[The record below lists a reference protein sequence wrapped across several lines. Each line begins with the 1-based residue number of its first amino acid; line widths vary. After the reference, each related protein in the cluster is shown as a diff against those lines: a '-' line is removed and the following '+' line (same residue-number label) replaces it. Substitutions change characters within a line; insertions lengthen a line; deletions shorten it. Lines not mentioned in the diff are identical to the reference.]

1 MLSICSFI
9 QKFFGFIKTVSKK
22 MYRTGLVVV
31 SGTALFALVTMNSN
45 SFNGAGKNGS
55 TDSEGG
61 RTLESVAEED
71 DTDETAEIQ
80 PVNHNLQNIVS
91 YLQKENTITKE
102 SEPIASLKAA
112 EREHVGNSSTA
123 LTGYMELF
131 DSAKKLLDKNP
142 LSVMADEHASM
153 SAESTKNLSE
163 DQTEPHPVT
172 AASTEVQTEFGKN
185 EETEPQTELLTE
197 SRTEPQTQPQTE
209 MQTEPHTEAQT
220 EPVVRQEQAL
230 NQIYNAVGF
239 EINDNDY
246 YWLIRIV
253 EAEAGDQD
261 EIGRILVA
269 NVIFNRVRS
278 QTFPDTV
285 KSVIFQNNGRVYQFE
300 PVKNERIYNVTPS
313 QRTIDCVGRAMAEED
328 YSSGALYFTMRT
340 SSNSWFNRK
349 LRLLFVHG
357 DHYFYAN

>member
-1 MLSICSFI
+1 MLNICSFI

-55 TDSEGG
+55 TDSDGG
-61 RTLESVAEED
+61 TSRESVAEED

-91 YLQKENTITKE
+91 YLQKDNSITKE

-112 EREHVGNSSTA
+112 EREHVGISSNA
-123 LTGYMELF
+123 LTGYMELLG
-131 DSAKKLLDKNP
+131 SAKKMLDRNA
-142 LSVMADEHASM
+142 LSVTAGDQRTSV
-153 SAESTKNLSE
+153 SAETTEKATE
-163 DQTEPHPVT
+163 KQTETQPATTV
-172 AASTEVQTEFGKN
+172 AAETQTES
-185 EETEPQTELLTE
+185 ERPVETESQTE
-197 SRTEPQTQPQTE
+197 PQTE
-209 MQTEPHTEAQT
+209 MQTEIQTATEVQ
-220 EPVVRQEQAL
+220 QEQAL

-239 EINDNDY
+239 EINDDDY

-278 QTFPDTV
+278 QTFPNTV

-313 QRTIDCVGRAMAEED
+313 QRTIDCVGRAMAGED

>member
-1 MLSICSFI
+1 
-9 QKFFGFIKTVSKK
+9 
-22 MYRTGLVVV
+22 
-31 SGTALFALVTMNSN
+31 
-45 SFNGAGKNGS
+45 
-55 TDSEGG
+55 
-61 RTLESVAEED
+61 
-71 DTDETAEIQ
+71 
-80 PVNHNLQNIVS
+80 
-91 YLQKENTITKE
+91 
-102 SEPIASLKAA
+102 
-112 EREHVGNSSTA
+112 
-123 LTGYMELF
+123 
-131 DSAKKLLDKNP
+131 
-142 LSVMADEHASM
+142 
-153 SAESTKNLSE
+153 
-163 DQTEPHPVT
+163 
-172 AASTEVQTEFGKN
+172 
-185 EETEPQTELLTE
+185 
-197 SRTEPQTQPQTE
+197 

-220 EPVVRQEQAL
+220 EPVVRQEQVL

-313 QRTIDCVGRAMAEED
+313 QRTIDCVGRAMAGED

>member
-1 MLSICSFI
+1 MLNICSFI

-55 TDSEGG
+55 TDSDGG
-61 RTLESVAEED
+61 ISRESVAEED

-91 YLQKENTITKE
+91 YLQKDNSITKE

-112 EREHVGNSSTA
+112 EREHVGLSSNA
-123 LTGYMELF
+123 LSGYMELF
-131 DSAKKLLDKNP
+131 DSAKKILDRNA
-142 LSVMADEHASM
+142 LSVTAVQRTSVSGETTEKTTEKQTELQPATTAA
-153 SAESTKNLSE
+153 AEP
-163 DQTEPHPVT
+163 QTEPQSPVET
-172 AASTEVQTEFGKN
+172 ELQTELQTEVQTEPQ
-185 EETEPQTELLTE
+185 TEPQT
-197 SRTEPQTQPQTE
+197 
-209 MQTEPHTEAQT
+209 A
-220 EPVVRQEQAL
+220 EQAL
-230 NQIYNAVGF
+230 NQVYNAVGF

-278 QTFPDTV
+278 QTFPNTV

-313 QRTIDCVGRAMAEED
+313 PKTIDCVGRAMAGED

>member
-1 MLSICSFI
+1 MQDCLQIKMKRGVSMLNICSFI

-55 TDSEGG
+55 TDSDGVTT
-61 RTLESVAEED
+61 RESVAEED

-80 PVNHNLQNIVS
+80 SENHKLQNIVS
-91 YLQKENTITKE
+91 YLQKENTVTKE
-102 SEPIASLKAA
+102 SEPIASLTAA
-112 EREHVGNSSTA
+112 EKEHVGISSNA
-123 LTGYMELF
+123 LNGYMELF
-131 DSAKKLLDKNP
+131 DSAKKMLDVST
-142 LSVMADEHASM
+142 LSVT
-153 SAESTKNLSE
+153 AESVSE
-163 DQTEPHPVT
+163 PVETTEIVSETQTER
-172 AASTEVQTEFGKN
+172 QTETSAAA
-185 EETEPQTELLTE
+185 ETQTEIPVETEIQTEAQIETQAETE
-197 SRTEPQTQPQTE
+197 I
-209 MQTEPHTEAQT
+209 QT
-220 EPVVRQEQAL
+220 EPVIPSEQTL
-230 NQIYNAVGF
+230 SQSYNSVGF
-239 EINDNDY
+239 EISDNDY

-278 QTFPDTV
+278 QTFPNTV

-313 QRTIDCVGRAMAEED
+313 QITIDCVGRAMAGED

-349 LRLLFVHG
+349 LKLLFVHG

>member
-1 MLSICSFI
+1 MLNICSFI

-55 TDSEGG
+55 TDSDGG
-61 RTLESVAEED
+61 TSRESVAEED

-80 PVNHNLQNIVS
+80 PVNHNLQNIVF
-91 YLQKENTITKE
+91 YLQNDNSITKE

-112 EREHVGNSSTA
+112 EREHVGISSNA

-131 DSAKKLLDKNP
+131 NTTKKMPDINTLSATAAAERV
-142 LSVMADEHASM
+142 SVPVETT
-153 SAESTKNLSE
+153 ENVSE
-163 DQTEPHPVT
+163 KQTETQPATSPATETQRPVE
-172 AASTEVQTEFGKN
+172 TESQ
-185 EETEPQTELLTE
+185 TEPQTELQ
-197 SRTEPQTQPQTE
+197 TEPQTETQAV
-209 MQTEPHTEAQT
+209 TEAQT
-220 EPVVRQEQAL
+220 EPAVQQEQVL

-278 QTFPDTV
+278 QTFPNTV

-313 QRTIDCVGRAMAEED
+313 QRTIDCVGRAMAGED

-340 SSNSWFNRK
+340 SSSSWFNRK